1 MVVYGL
7 TIKHIVSY
15 QYMVGI
21 IPGNAT
27 SFMCSLLGRYYRGS
41 IILQWVSLK
50 VLYCTGS
57 IILQWVS
64 LKVSLKVSYCKDMM
78 GFDHSGSKPFNCYL
92 LVSLITSF
100 LGKMIKV

>member
-7 TIKHIVSY
+7 SIKHIVSY

-27 SFMCSLLGRYYRGS
+27 SFMCLLLGRYYR
-41 IILQWVSLK
+41 
-50 VLYCTGS
+50 GS

-78 GFDHSGSKPFNCYL
+78 GLDHSGSKPFNCYL